1 MNFDYTKTIINGIKH
16 WTNDQI
22 NKIGSSSEIIEDEF
36 LTWLNDEKVV
46 EPLVDK
52 SGAIYTSIDDEL
64 YIL

>member
-22 NKIGSSSEIIEDEF
+22 NKIDSSSEIIEDEF

>member
-22 NKIGSSSEIIEDEF
+22 NKIDSSSEIIEDEF

-46 EPLVDK
+46 EPLTDK